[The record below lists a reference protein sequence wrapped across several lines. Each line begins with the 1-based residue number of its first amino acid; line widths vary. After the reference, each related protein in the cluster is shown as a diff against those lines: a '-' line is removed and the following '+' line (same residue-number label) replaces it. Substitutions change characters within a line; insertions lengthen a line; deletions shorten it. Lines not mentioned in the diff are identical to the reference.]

1 MNLTLQSIR
10 YSLFLR
16 LLMIFS
22 ITVFIFFLI
31 ISLSLRTI
39 NKNVNAIE
47 SIPDFFARNVESII
61 EDIGA
66 PPNLRNALRL
76 ANELEWSITISNP
89 IMRWSSDGDN
99 RLDLDASLYVRRLS
113 NDAEMHSVSGE
124 DIIKVEREGY
134 VFYLYQRNSEPNNA
148 NYIVLYVGVAL
159 AVLALFFNY
168 LMVNRLL
175 DPIRKLRFGA
185 ERLKSGDLNF
195 RVKTDRQDEL
205 GELTESINHMADSLQ
220 SMLEAKRQLLLAISH
235 EVRTPLTKAK
245 LRLEFIP
252 DSDEKEELN
261 KDIDE
266 IDHLIA
272 DLIEAERLNDEH
284 VVLVKENTLIT
295 KFVTSVIDY
304 FSDYRG
310 GIQINC
316 PETDSHVPIDK
327 LRIRLLITNLM
338 NNAIRHGQNNAIEV
352 NLLHLPEHVVI
363 EIIDYGE
370 GIAKEHLKHISE
382 PFYRADSA
390 RQRITGGFGLGLYL
404 CRLIAKAHGGALNIE
419 SEENIGTK
427 ISVTLPN
434 TKASDA
440 Y

>member
-1 MNLTLQSIR
+1 MNLTLQSVR

-16 LLMIFS
+16 LVVIFG
-22 ITVFIFFLI
+22 ITVFFFFLI

-61 EDIGA
+61 EDIGT
-66 PPNLRNALRL
+66 PPNLQNALRL

-99 RLDLDASLYVRRLS
+99 RLDLNNSLYVRRLS
-113 NDAEMHSVSGE
+113 NDAEMHAVNGE
-124 DIIKVEREGY
+124 DIIQVEREGY

-148 NYIVLYVGVAL
+148 NYIVLYIGVAL
-159 AVLALFFNY
+159 AAMALFFNY

-185 ERLKSGDLNF
+185 ERLTSGDLSF
-195 RVKTDRQDEL
+195 RVETDRQDEL

-235 EVRTPLTKAK
+235 ELRTPLTKAK

-252 DSDEKEELN
+252 DSKEKEELN
-261 KDIDE
+261 KDISE

-284 VVLVKENTLIT
+284 VVLTKENTLIAE
-295 KFVTSVIDY
+295 FVGSVINY
-304 FSDYRG
+304 YSDYKG
-310 GIQINC
+310 GIKTSF
-316 PETDSHVPIDK
+316 PKSDSIVLIDK

-338 NNAIRHGQNNAIEV
+338 NNAMRHGRNKTIEV
-352 NLLHLPEHVVI
+352 KILSLPEQVFI
-363 EIIDYGE
+363 EIIDHGE
-370 GIAKEHLKHISE
+370 GIAEEHLKNISE

-404 CRLIAKAHGGALNIE
+404 CRLIAKAHGSALNIE

-427 ISVTLPN
+427 ISIALP
-434 TKASDA
+434 KMAADD

>member
-1 MNLTLQSIR
+1 MNLTLQSVR

-16 LLMIFS
+16 LVVIFG
-22 ITVFIFFLI
+22 ITVFFFFLI

-61 EDIGA
+61 EDIGT
-66 PPNLRNALRL
+66 PPNLQNALRL

-99 RLDLDASLYVRRLS
+99 RLDLNNSLYVRRLS
-113 NDAEMHSVSGE
+113 NDAEMHAVNGE
-124 DIIKVEREGY
+124 DIIQVEREGY

-148 NYIVLYVGVAL
+148 NYIVLYIGLAL
-159 AVLALFFNY
+159 AAMALFFNY

-185 ERLKSGDLNF
+185 ERLTSGDLSF
-195 RVKTDRQDEL
+195 RVETGRQDEL

-235 EVRTPLTKAK
+235 ELRTPLTKAK

-252 DSDEKEELN
+252 DSKEKEELN
-261 KDIDE
+261 KDISE

-284 VVLVKENTLIT
+284 VVLTKENTLIAE
-295 KFVTSVIDY
+295 FVGSVINY
-304 FSDYRG
+304 YSDYKG
-310 GIQINC
+310 GIKTSF
-316 PETDSHVPIDK
+316 PKSDSIVLIDK

-338 NNAIRHGQNNAIEV
+338 NNAMRHGRNKTIEV
-352 NLLHLPEHVVI
+352 KILSLPEQVFI
-363 EIIDYGE
+363 EIIDHGE
-370 GIAKEHLKHISE
+370 GIAEEHLKNISE

-404 CRLIAKAHGGALNIE
+404 CRLIAKAHGSALNIE

-427 ISVTLPN
+427 ISIALP
-434 TKASDA
+434 KMAADD

>member
-1 MNLTLQSIR
+1 MNLTLQSVR

-16 LLMIFS
+16 LVVIFG
-22 ITVFIFFLI
+22 ITVFFFFLI

-61 EDIGA
+61 EDIGT
-66 PPNLRNALRL
+66 PPNLQNALRL

-99 RLDLDASLYVRRLS
+99 RLDLSNSLYVRRLS
-113 NDAEMHSVSGE
+113 NDAEMHAVNGE
-124 DIIKVEREGY
+124 DIIQVEREGY
-134 VFYLYQRNSEPNNA
+134 VFYLYQRNSEPNSA
-148 NYIVLYVGVAL
+148 NYIVLYIGVAL
-159 AVLALFFNY
+159 AAMALFFNY

-185 ERLKSGDLNF
+185 ERLTSGDLSF
-195 RVKTDRQDEL
+195 RVETDRQDEL

-235 EVRTPLTKAK
+235 ELRTPLTKAK

-252 DSDEKEELN
+252 DSKEKEELN
-261 KDIDE
+261 KDISE

-284 VVLVKENTLIT
+284 VVLTKENTLIAE
-295 KFVTSVIDY
+295 FVGSVINY
-304 FSDYRG
+304 YSDYKG
-310 GIQINC
+310 GIKTSF
-316 PETDSHVPIDK
+316 PKSDSIVLIDK

-338 NNAIRHGQNNAIEV
+338 NNAMRHGRNKTIEV
-352 NLLHLPEHVVI
+352 KILSLTEQVVI
-363 EIIDYGE
+363 EIIDHGE
-370 GIAKEHLKHISE
+370 GIAEEHLKNISE

-404 CRLIAKAHGGALNIE
+404 CRLIAKAHGSALNIE

-427 ISVTLPN
+427 ISIALP
-434 TKASDA
+434 KMAADD

>member
-1 MNLTLQSIR
+1 
-10 YSLFLR
+10 
-16 LLMIFS
+16 
-22 ITVFIFFLI
+22 
-31 ISLSLRTI
+31 
-39 NKNVNAIE
+39 
-47 SIPDFFARNVESII
+47 
-61 EDIGA
+61 
-66 PPNLRNALRL
+66 
-76 ANELEWSITISNP
+76 
-89 IMRWSSDGDN
+89 
-99 RLDLDASLYVRRLS
+99 
-113 NDAEMHSVSGE
+113 MHSISGQ

-134 VFYLYQRNSEPNNA
+134 VFYLYQRNSEQNNA

-185 ERLKSGDLNF
+185 QRLKSGHLNF
-195 RVKTDRQDEL
+195 RVKTDLQDEL

-220 SMLEAKRQLLLAISH
+220 SMLEAKRQLLLAISN

-252 DSDEKEELN
+252 DSDQKEELN

-310 GIQINC
+310 GIQINF

-327 LRIRLLITNLM
+327 LRLRLLITNLM
-338 NNAIRHGQNNAIEV
+338 NNAIRHGRNKAIEV

-363 EIIDYGE
+363 
-370 GIAKEHLKHISE
+370 
-382 PFYRADSA
+382 
-390 RQRITGGFGLGLYL
+390 
-404 CRLIAKAHGGALNIE
+404 
-419 SEENIGTK
+419 
-427 ISVTLPN
+427 
-434 TKASDA
+434 
-440 Y
+440 

>member
-66 PPNLRNALRL
+66 PPNLQNALRL

-113 NDAEMHSVSGE
+113 NDAEMHSISGE

-195 RVKTDRQDEL
+195 RVKTDRQD
-205 GELTESINHMADSLQ
+205 
-220 SMLEAKRQLLLAISH
+220 
-235 EVRTPLTKAK
+235 
-245 LRLEFIP
+245 
-252 DSDEKEELN
+252 
-261 KDIDE
+261 
-266 IDHLIA
+266 
-272 DLIEAERLNDEH
+272 
-284 VVLVKENTLIT
+284 
-295 KFVTSVIDY
+295 
-304 FSDYRG
+304 
-310 GIQINC
+310 
-316 PETDSHVPIDK
+316 
-327 LRIRLLITNLM
+327 
-338 NNAIRHGQNNAIEV
+338 
-352 NLLHLPEHVVI
+352 
-363 EIIDYGE
+363 
-370 GIAKEHLKHISE
+370 
-382 PFYRADSA
+382 
-390 RQRITGGFGLGLYL
+390 
-404 CRLIAKAHGGALNIE
+404 
-419 SEENIGTK
+419 
-427 ISVTLPN
+427 
-434 TKASDA
+434 
-440 Y
+440 